1 MKILVLSDTH
11 SRIKDIFNSWS
22 VEDKKKSMECDFLIH
37 SGDISSHG
45 TRDQLENELSWMND
59 NFKMDKIVIG
69 GNHDFYLDTNWKP
82 YTPVGR
88 RRFSSKKFGTKKD
101 INDLMNDHNISYLN
115 DSFIIK
121 DGIKIWG
128 SPITPWFH
136 DWAFNRNR
144 GGYIDKHWNM
154 IPNDVDIL
162 ITHGP
167 PRGILDLLSINNRRD
182 GELPNVGCDHLLSK
196 IQEVK
201 PKIHIFGHIHE
212 SRGMFES
219 DGTFFINAS
228 SLGENYE
235 PTGPPIIFNYGN

>member
-1 MKILVLSDTH
+1 
-11 SRIKDIFNSWS
+11 
-22 VEDKKKSMECDFLIH
+22 
-37 SGDISSHG
+37 
-45 TRDQLENELSWMND
+45 
-59 NFKMDKIVIG
+59 
-69 GNHDFYLDTNWKP
+69 
-82 YTPVGR
+82 
-88 RRFSSKKFGTKKD
+88 
-101 INDLMNDHNISYLN
+101 
-115 DSFIIK
+115 
-121 DGIKIWG
+121 
-128 SPITPWFH
+128 
-136 DWAFNRNR
+136 
-144 GGYIDKHWNM
+144 M

-235 PTGPPIIFNYGN
+235 PAGPPIIFNYGN